1 MKRLLLV
8 LLALCALATAGVRT
22 ASASIVQT
30 ITVDGVNDFDPS
42 NLLGDDAQ
50 DTQSNC
56 GTGIFPMDLGKVYV
70 TNDANFLYIGI
81 EFAKS
86 CYCDMNL
93 GLAID
98 ANSAGG
104 GTTDPFGRKIGWAN
118 VPFKPD
124 WVIYDVTPTNCNTFN
139 YEVLYKDTVGTW
151 VNRSTLINPA
161 WGSGSNG
168 LGIIDSTSFREM
180 KIPLSLLGVPAGT
193 PLHLEFWVTQEGT
206 TKGPLDAFSSDNVQ
220 MSRFS
225 TTTYDTAAVVQM
237 TSMVTYTLQNAVDAA
252 PPVVTGAQAVN
263 FAVQANRQFALVT
276 NKIDVTFNEP
286 VELTSAQ
293 TAANYTLTG
302 PIARTVISAVRDAA
316 ATNVVHLTL
325 NGVIN
330 ANAAQYSVRAQNVK
344 DPSNNVIV
352 NNGTT
357 NVRSFFIQNV
367 VFNGNFKVGL
377 CAGTFAASDTFAIEG
392 SIIPLSFQI
401 CDNAL
406 MTDANSD
413 SVYTVTVPFCL
424 PVNTGT
430 GKGEADLEW
439 KFSTKCSTFEPLG
452 SNRTYH
458 LSSDNGATVTLTE
471 SWNND
476 DPANYT
482 TRPVDVVF
490 QVNATHFNPGPSDVI
505 TLLGSVAPLHFSQP
519 GLAML
524 DNGVAPDAVAGDKI
538 YTARVTFP
546 ACSPKSVNWKV
557 DFNGVI
563 ECLGQGDRN
572 VYLNDALFS
581 SANPIVL
588 PARGIDRCT
597 VTDKPLTVVFKV
609 QMDGTNPLPALPTD
623 TLVVKGSVA
632 PLAWDRNPSA
642 ALLLNDGAGFDA
654 HAGDI
659 FYTRAITFPDSS
671 AFNVEF
677 KYQLNGSFE
686 CGASSNRTL
695 TLDDVAN
702 TSASPIVRVM
712 NVYDVC
718 SDVTAVNP
726 AGSGS
731 ANFATLRPVLPN
743 PVSHRA
749 SFSFELHRTGHVAL
763 RVYDVTGRRVAS
775 LMDANLPVGV
785 HSVSWDGRG
794 TNGLRLA
801 SGVYLYELSMGRDR
815 VTRRLIL
822 TN

>member
-8 LLALCALATAGVRT
+8 LLALVALWATP
-22 ASASIVQT
+22 ASAAIVQT

-56 GTGIFPMDLGKVYV
+56 GTGIFPMDIGQVYV
-70 TNDANFLYIGI
+70 TNDANFLYIGFQ
-81 EFAKS
+81 FAKS
-86 CYCDMNL
+86 CYCDMNV

-98 ANSAGG
+98 VNSAGG

-151 VNRSTLINPA
+151 VNRSTLLNPA

-168 LGIIDSTSFREM
+168 LGIIDSTSFREL
-180 KIPLSLLGVPAGT
+180 KLPLSLIGATAGT

-206 TKGPLDAFSSDNVQ
+206 LKGPLDAFSSDNVQ

-225 TTTYDTAAVVQM
+225 QTTYDTAAVVQM
-237 TSMVTYTLQNAVDAA
+237 TSMATYTVLNAVDAT
-252 PPVVTGAQAVN
+252 PPTVTSAQAVN
-263 FAVQANRQFALVT
+263 FAVQANKQFSLVT
-276 NKIDVTFNEP
+276 NKIDVTFSEP
-286 VELTSAQ
+286 VELLTSQ

-302 PIARTVISAVRDAA
+302 PVSRTVISAVRDGA

-325 NGVIN
+325 SGVIN
-330 ANAAQYSVRAQNVK
+330 ANAAQYNVRALNVK
-344 DPSNNVIV
+344 DPANNVIV
-352 NNGTT
+352 GD
-357 NVRSFFIQNV
+357 NVGNIRSFFIQNLI
-367 VFNGNFKVGL
+367 FNGNFKVGM
-377 CAGTFAASDTFAIEG
+377 CAGTFTAADTFAIEG
-392 SIIPLSFQI
+392 SIIPLSFAI

-413 SVYTVTVPFCL
+413 SIYTVTVPFCL
-424 PVNTGT
+424 PVNPST
-430 GKGEADLEW
+430 GKGESDLEW

-452 SNRTYH
+452 SNRNYH
-458 LSSDNGATVTLTE
+458 LSSDNGASVTITE

-490 QVNATHFNPGPSDVI
+490 KVNAAHANPGPSDVI
-505 TLLGSVAPLHFSQP
+505 TLLGNIAPLHFSQP

-546 ACSPKSVNWKV
+546 ACSPKNVNWKV

-563 ECLGQGDRN
+563 ECLGQGDRT

-609 QMDGTNPLPALPTD
+609 QMDGTSPLPALPTD
-623 TLVVKGSVA
+623 TLAVMGSVA
-632 PLAWDRNPSA
+632 PLSWGVRPAA
-642 ALLLNDGAGFDA
+642 ALLLNDGAGYDA
-654 HAGDI
+654 TAGDI
-659 FYTRAITFPDSS
+659 YYTRAITFPDSS

-677 KYQLNGSFE
+677 KYWLNGQFE
-686 CGASSNRTL
+686 CGTSANRTL
-695 TLDDVAN
+695 TLDDVN
-702 TSASPIVRVM
+702 HTSGSPIVRVM
-712 NVYDVC
+712 NVFDVC
-718 SDVTAVNP
+718 SDVAAVNP
-726 AGSGS
+726 GGSMS
-731 ANFATLRPVLPN
+731 ADFATLRPVLPN
-743 PVSHRA
+743 PVSRRA

-775 LMDANLPVGV
+775 LLDANLPVGV

-794 TNGLRLA
+794 TNGLRLS